1 MASIQDDSCAVGC
14 SVELQTDAVSDTTD
28 DEYMYDAGSKNI
40 PASEKNFNSKFS
52 LEIRE
57 TECKQ

>member
-1 MASIQDDSCAVGC
+1 MLSRIT
-14 SVELQTDAVSDTTD
+14 TDAVSDTIED
-28 DEYMYDAGSKNI
+28 KYMYDAGSKNI

-57 TECKQ
+57 TDGKQIKQP